1 MFSLVKKRFWGDH
14 NEVYWKAGEGYFT
27 REYSDRTSVSF
38 ERKEEK
44 FKLDISMKIFIQK
57 VVRHWHR
64 LPREAV
70 GAPSLQVLRATL
82 DGALGSLIWWVATS
96 PLQRVGTGWS
106 LKSLPTKIIL

>member
-1 MFSLVKKRFWGDH
+1 MKCTGKL
-14 NEVYWKAGEGYFT
+14 
-27 REYSDRTSVSF
+27 
-38 ERKEEK
+38 ERDTLPESTVIGQVLALNEEK